1 MGDGFLYKVR
11 NIPVV
16 YEDDWLLVVNKPTG
30 LLSIPTPKNERY
42 TLTAV
47 LNGELKDKKISY
59 RLHPCHRLDR
69 ETSGLIIY
77 AKGKAMQKKIMEL
90 FKEKK
95 IKKTYIAFIQG
106 SLPNAKSAI
115 NYPLEKKP
123 ALTKYKIIDNRKEF
137 SIVEV
142 VPLTG
147 RTNQI
152 RLHFKYIGHP
162 LVGETKYAFRR
173 DFKLQ
178 AKRVCLHAKK
188 IDFMHP
194 ITKKAV
200 RLDIDLPQD
209 LKLFLE
215 QHK

>member
-16 YEDDWLLVVNKPTG
+16 YEDDWLLVVNKPAG
-30 LLSIPTPKNERY
+30 LLSIPTPRNERY

-47 LNGELKDKKISY
+47 LNGELKDKKIPY
-59 RLHPCHRLDR
+59 RLHLCHRLDR
-69 ETSGLIIY
+69 ETSGLVIY
-77 AKGKAMQKKIMEL
+77 AKGKAMQKKTMEL

-95 IKKTYIAFIQG
+95 IKKTYIAFVQG
-106 SLPNAKSAI
+106 SLPAAESEI

-123 ALTKYKIIDNRKEF
+123 ALTKYRVIEKRKEF
-137 SIVEV
+137 SIVEIM
-142 VPLTG
+142 PSTG

-173 DFKLQ
+173 DFKLK
-178 AKRVCLHAKK
+178 AKRACLHAKT
-188 IDFMHP
+188 IDFIHP
-194 ITKKAV
+194 VTKESV
-200 RLDIDLPQD
+200 HLDIDLPQD

>member
-1 MGDGFLYKVR
+1 MGDDFLYKVK
-11 NIPVV
+11 NIPIV
-16 YEDDWLLVVNKPTG
+16 YEDDWLLVVNKPAG
-30 LLSIPTPKNERY
+30 LLSIPTPRNERY

-47 LNGELKDKKISY
+47 LNGELKDKKIPY

-69 ETSGLIIY
+69 ETSGLMIY
-77 AKGKAMQKKIMEL
+77 AKGKAMQKTTMEL

-106 SLPNAKSAI
+106 NLAAAESEI

-137 SIVEV
+137 SIVEIM
-142 VPLTG
+142 PLTG

-173 DFKLQ
+173 DFKLK
-178 AKRVCLHAKK
+178 AKRACLHAKK
-188 IDFMHP
+188 IDFIHP
-194 ITKKAV
+194 VTKKSV
-200 RLDIDLPQD
+200 HLDIDLPQD
-209 LKLFLE
+209 LKLFLA